1 MDLKV
6 HVILIDN
13 IGKIATNERYTVAQ
27 FKEKI
32 VLPRNGSNEL
42 LIVRTLAMTV
52 TVSHDQMTVTGHQS
66 QHSQECIDHLNNLF
80 EVRMAHLRELG
91 LLW

>member
-6 HVILIDN
+6 HVIFIDN
-13 IGKIATNERYTVAQ
+13 IGKVVINERYTVAQ

-52 TVSHDQMTVTGHQS
+52 TVSHDQMTVTGTQS
-66 QHSQECIDHLNNLF
+66 KHSQECIDHLNKLLD
-80 EVRMAHLRELG
+80 VRMEHLRELG

>member
-6 HVILIDN
+6 HVIFIDN
-13 IGKIATNERYTVAQ
+13 IGKVITNERYTVAQ
-27 FKEKI
+27 FKEK
-32 VLPRNGSNEL
+32 VLLPRNGSNEL

-52 TVSHDQMTVTGHQS
+52 TVSHDQMTVTGTQFK
-66 QHSQECIDHLNNLF
+66 HSQECIDHLNSLL

>member
-13 IGKIATNERYTVAQ
+13 IGKVVINERYTVAQ
-27 FKEKI
+27 FKEK
-32 VLPRNGSNEL
+32 VLLPRNGSNEL

-66 QHSQECIDHLNNLF
+66 AHSQECIDHLNSLF